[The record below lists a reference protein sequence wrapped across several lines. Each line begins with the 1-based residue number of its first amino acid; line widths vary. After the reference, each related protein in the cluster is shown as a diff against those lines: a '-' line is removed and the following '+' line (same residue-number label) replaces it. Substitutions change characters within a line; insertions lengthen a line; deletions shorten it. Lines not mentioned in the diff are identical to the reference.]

1 VSHCAQG
8 FLSLLCMVLEGSCPI
23 VRMSQCC
30 MVLKGSCV
38 VWWSRLQVLY
48 GPQEIL
54 VHNSMILTGK
64 GSGLVYFSRGLG
76 LFFMIKSQRLSQMV
90 SKRSFIV
97 LVLRVLVLCHP
108 IGSCVVS
115 SSRIVVGYVPQE
127 YFCCCDCQECMC
139 HTVLK
144 GYYVMLCSRVLK
156 GSCVVWSS
164 EVLCQMFQGLR
175 VLA

>member
-1 VSHCAQG
+1 VH
-8 FLSLLCMVLEGSCPI
+8 
-23 VRMSQCC
+23 
-30 MVLKGSCV
+30 
-38 VWWSRLQVLY
+38 
-48 GPQEIL
+48 GPQEVL
-54 VHNSMILTGK
+54 SHILTGK
-64 GSGLVYFSRGLG
+64 GSGLVYFSRGFG

-144 GYYVMLCSRVLK
+144 GYCVML
-156 GSCVVWSS
+156 
-164 EVLCQMFQGLR
+164 
-175 VLA
+175 

>member
-1 VSHCAQG
+1 MSHCAQG

-30 MVLKGSCV
+30 MVLKVS
-38 VWWSRLQVLY
+38 WWSRLQVLY

-54 VHNSMILTGK
+54 VHTSMILTGK
-64 GSGLVYFSRGLG
+64 GSGLVYFSRGFG

-108 IGSCVVS
+108 
-115 SSRIVVGYVPQE
+115 QE
-127 YFCCCDCQECMC
+127 
-139 HTVLK
+139 
-144 GYYVMLCSRVLK
+144 
-156 GSCVVWSS
+156 
-164 EVLCQMFQGLR
+164 
-175 VLA
+175 